1 VQSRAPLAIE
11 DAGADERL
19 LAGDPV
25 LASGYRGFLGVP
37 LAAPEGALHGV
48 LAVYSMRPKAWREEE
63 VEALVALAANAS
75 TALSNAEL
83 YQRVALEQERSSAIL
98 ASVADGIVAVDAE
111 GRVVLWNRAAEE
123 ITGVPSAEAYGQ
135 LLVETLG
142 RDLGEE
148 ASGSRPVAVLRGGEE
163 VWLSVLEA
171 VMRDSSGAVSGRV
184 YAIRDISADR
194 LVEEL
199 KSEFVSTVSQELRRP
214 LTSIYGFA
222 QTLLRKDVDFAA
234 EERRVFLGYIASESE
249 RLAAI
254 VDALLSVARLDSGEL
269 QVQLAPTDVGA
280 VVQEV
285 VAGARSS
292 ADGAG
297 VDFVVD
303 LPEEA
308 LAARVD
314 RDKLRQVLGIL
325 LENAVKFSPGGGT
338 VTVAARPRADAVEV
352 RVSDEGIGIPH
363 AEQER
368 IFRKFYRGDSATS
381 RGTTGGTGLGLFIVQ
396 SLVSAMGGRVSVS
409 SKEGEGSTFGLE
421 LPLADAPD
429 PEVVRGPELERV

>member
-1 VQSRAPLAIE
+1 
-11 DAGADERL
+11 
-19 LAGDPV
+19 
-25 LASGYRGFLGVP
+25 
-37 LAAPEGALHGV
+37 
-48 LAVYSMRPKAWREEE
+48 
-63 VEALVALAANAS
+63 
-75 TALSNAEL
+75 
-83 YQRVALEQERSSAIL
+83 
-98 ASVADGIVAVDAE
+98 
-111 GRVVLWNRAAEE
+111 
-123 ITGVPSAEAYGQ
+123 
-135 LLVETLG
+135 
-142 RDLGEE
+142 
-148 ASGSRPVAVLRGGEE
+148 
-163 VWLSVLEA
+163 
-171 VMRDSSGAVSGRV
+171 
-184 YAIRDISADR
+184 
-194 LVEEL
+194 
-199 KSEFVSTVSQELRRP
+199 
-214 LTSIYGFA
+214 
-222 QTLLRKDVDFAA
+222 
-234 EERRVFLGYIASESE
+234 
-249 RLAAI
+249 
-254 VDALLSVARLDSGEL
+254 
-269 QVQLAPTDVGA
+269 VQLAPTDVGA